1 MRSLHSGSVTDLT
14 NYYGAGYSE
23 FASDLYARIRAQA
36 FDEDIGQHSWLT
48 AAEHDEFIAWLGVDA
63 GSRLLD
69 VACGSG
75 GPTLRIAR
83 LTGCRVHGI
92 DIELSAVQ
100 GATRQAEVAGLA
112 ARAQFAIHD
121 AAGRLP
127 FGDDELDALICID
140 AVTHFPH
147 RERVFRDWARVLRP
161 GGRLVFTDPITVSG
175 VISAAEMAVRASIG
189 SLFFGPP
196 GLDGELLD
204 IAGFDVD
211 RVEDHT
217 ENMASSAARRRAARA
232 AHEADLRHVEG
243 AAKFEGQQEFL
254 AMAAQLA
261 VERRLSRFAFRC
273 VCRRSEA

>member
-1 MRSLHSGSVTDLT
+1 MTDLT
-14 NYYGAGYSE
+14 DYYGAGYSE

-48 AAEHDEFIAWLGVDA
+48 AAEHDELIEWLDVDA

-83 LTGCRVHGI
+83 LSGCRVHGI
-92 DIELSAVQ
+92 DIEAGAVQ
-100 GATRQAEVAGLA
+100 VAARQAEAAGLA
-112 ARAQFAIHD
+112 ERARFETHD
-121 AAGRLP
+121 AAERLP

-140 AVTHFPH
+140 AVTHFPR

-161 GGRLVFTDPITVSG
+161 GGRLVFTDAVTVTG
-175 VISAAEMAVRASIG
+175 VISAAEMAVRISIG

-196 GLDGELLD
+196 GLDAELLD
-204 IAGFDVD
+204 AAGFDVD

-217 ENMASSAARRRAARA
+217 ENMASTADRRRVARA
-232 AHEADLRHVEG
+232 AHEADLRRIEG
-243 AAKFEGQQEFL
+243 DAPFEGQQEFL
-254 AMAAQLA
+254 AMAAKLA
-261 VERRLSRFAFRC
+261 AERRLSRFVFRC
-273 VCRRSEA
+273 VCRRSGG